1 METKDITRHIIWALV
16 ISVGWW
22 LVTWLLGMIPT
33 IGAWL
38 IQIISWTFVFGL
50 LFYAINGKGMT
61 HGLVAG
67 IIYAIVFL
75 VVYILL
81 GGMLFALPIS
91 GQMLPFLD
99 HISPSDRCLHGLLEF
114 GFSSLPSFS
123 SALSSAGQTIT
134 SNLCRYKLGS
144 ACKRSLFILWIVY
157 KD

>member
-91 GQMLPFLD
+91 GQMLPFFGPYQSFGQMFAWPSGVWLQLIAFLLFGAFIGWAND
-99 HISPSDRCLHGLLEF
+99 H
-114 GFSSLPSFS
+114 
-123 SALSSAGQTIT
+123 
-134 SNLCRYKLGS
+134 K
-144 ACKRSLFILWIVY
+144 
-157 KD
+157 